1 MPIDGSLQILHCR
14 LKILVKKLACLEAF
28 KRSLVG
34 PPLSL
39 IGNKT
44 WVGGFICLAAAFSG
58 LPILTPMDVEDLFLI
73 GISEDFEMIFGTEE
87 SSIIGVFLNSKL

>member
-1 MPIDGSLQILHCR
+1 MPIDGSLQVLQYR
-14 LKILVKKLACLEAF
+14 LKIFVKKLACLEAF

-39 IGNKT
+39 IGNKIC
-44 WVGGFICLAAAFSG
+44 VGGFICLAAAFSG
-58 LPILTPMDVEDLFLI
+58 LPILTPMELEDLFFI

-87 SSIIGVFLNSKL
+87 SSIIGGFLNSKL